1 MLLHEETNNCRQE
14 VCIVRQAFVVLLRRY
29 GPIILDGSCVGLT
42 KQRLDLRP
50 IVGRRRRRRRRLHF
64 LRAIVHVCHHS
75 HHPVFPIIWI
85 LTPCEK

>member
-50 IVGRRRRRRRRLHF
+50 IVGRRRRRRLHF